1 MQRPEGEE
9 QVQRPRSKWG
19 PLGMWSDTKEAA
31 GLEGQEHEEEWW
43 AVMMRG
49 GRHWGGSMWSHA
61 GQGKFLSF
69 HFEWNEK
76 QWGRYEQRS
85 GMLWLIF
92 YGMSLAIKWRTE
104 RKNTKQL
111 ARDQVRGPAIIW
123 KRNVRLIMV
132 VAVEVVKMVR
142 F

>member
-1 MQRPEGEE
+1 
-9 QVQRPRSKWG
+9 
-19 PLGMWSDTKEAA
+19 
-31 GLEGQEHEEEWW
+31 
-43 AVMMRG
+43 
-49 GRHWGGSMWSHA
+49 
-61 GQGKFLSF
+61 
-69 HFEWNEK
+69 
-76 QWGRYEQRS
+76 
-85 GMLWLIF
+85 MLWLIF